1 MNARVPGCDMNKEE
15 REYISQRKREYG
27 SPLKGK
33 LLEDTRAIANGDRI
47 IWFLNNIISRLNPD
61 EEYKLDLKL
70 QVP

>member
-1 MNARVPGCDMNKEE
+1 MNKEE
-15 REYISQRKREYG
+15 REYIAQRKREYG

-47 IWFLNNIISRLNPD
+47 RWFLNDVASRIDPE